1 METKICCICQNTNQ
15 DELIEVTERVF
26 EGHFQTVTECLNA
39 KVCWETFDRK
49 NGINKYQK
57 REVVKC

>member
-1 METKICCICQNTNQ
+1 MEKICCICGNTNQ
-15 DELIEVTERVF
+15 DELIEVTERVT
-26 EGHFQTVTECLNA
+26 EGHFQTVTECLNT
-39 KVCWETFDRK
+39 KKCWETFDRK